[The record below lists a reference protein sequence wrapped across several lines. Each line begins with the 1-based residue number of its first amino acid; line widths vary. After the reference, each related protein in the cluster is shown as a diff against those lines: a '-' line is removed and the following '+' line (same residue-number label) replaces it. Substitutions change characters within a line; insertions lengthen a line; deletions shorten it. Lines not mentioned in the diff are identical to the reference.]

1 MMQSKDNMEIP
12 ESVMIYLNEISER
25 MKQGRAVV
33 MIGSGFSKN
42 AEKCRKTKKNS
53 WIGES

>member
-1 MMQSKDNMEIP
+1 MVQDKNVEIP

-33 MIGSGFSKN
+33 MVGSGFSKN
-42 AEKCRKTKKNS
+42 ANPCRSTEKNFWTGDS
-53 WIGES
+53 